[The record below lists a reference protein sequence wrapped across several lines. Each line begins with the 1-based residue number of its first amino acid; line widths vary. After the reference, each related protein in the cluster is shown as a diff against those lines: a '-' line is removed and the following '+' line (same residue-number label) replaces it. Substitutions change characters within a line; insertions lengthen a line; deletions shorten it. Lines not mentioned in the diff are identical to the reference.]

1 VRTAAHP
8 LSVYKQYCVTET
20 FVRPIASS
28 DINFGT
34 SAENV
39 GSSELT
45 NFGVCAMVLNSK
57 TIINLAITT
66 AMIGLVAWASATF
79 LMKSDSHHVVGVV
92 EIGEV
97 Q

>member
-1 VRTAAHP
+1 M
-8 LSVYKQYCVTET
+8 S
-20 FVRPIASS
+20 
-28 DINFGT
+28 
-34 SAENV
+34 V
-39 GSSELT
+39 GSNET
-45 NFGVCAMVLNSK
+45 AYTGERAMVLNSK

>member
-1 VRTAAHP
+1 MRSDGCCSSYRV
-8 LSVYKQYCVTET
+8 QYGE
-20 FVRPIASS
+20 R
-28 DINFGT
+28 
-34 SAENV
+34 
-39 GSSELT
+39 
-45 NFGVCAMVLNSK
+45 AMVLNSK

-79 LMKSDSHHVVGVV
+79 LMKPEPHHVVGVV

>member
-1 VRTAAHP
+1 
-8 LSVYKQYCVTET
+8 
-20 FVRPIASS
+20 
-28 DINFGT
+28 
-34 SAENV
+34 
-39 GSSELT
+39 
-45 NFGVCAMVLNSK
+45 MVLNSK

-79 LMKSDSHHVVGVV
+79 LMKPESRHVVGVV

>member
-1 VRTAAHP
+1 
-8 LSVYKQYCVTET
+8 
-20 FVRPIASS
+20 
-28 DINFGT
+28 
-34 SAENV
+34 
-39 GSSELT
+39 
-45 NFGVCAMVLNSK
+45 MVLNSK

>member
-1 VRTAAHP
+1 
-8 LSVYKQYCVTET
+8 
-20 FVRPIASS
+20 
-28 DINFGT
+28 
-34 SAENV
+34 
-39 GSSELT
+39 
-45 NFGVCAMVLNSK
+45 MVLNSK

-79 LMKSDSHHVVGVV
+79 LMKPEPHHVVGVV